1 VSRRHRA
8 PRSGFP
14 PIGANVGLAVS
25 LDPLKLEL
33 IYQVGDIHI
42 GLDPQRAAIYI
53 TRQVEM
59 LEQLRRIA
67 IEQRAT
73 Q

>member
-1 VSRRHRA
+1 
-8 PRSGFP
+8 
-14 PIGANVGLAVS
+14 VGLAVS

-33 IYQVGDIHI
+33 IYQVGDMHI

-53 TRQVEM
+53 AKQLEM
-59 LEQLRRIA
+59 LEELRRIA
-67 IEQRAT
+67 LRQVAT